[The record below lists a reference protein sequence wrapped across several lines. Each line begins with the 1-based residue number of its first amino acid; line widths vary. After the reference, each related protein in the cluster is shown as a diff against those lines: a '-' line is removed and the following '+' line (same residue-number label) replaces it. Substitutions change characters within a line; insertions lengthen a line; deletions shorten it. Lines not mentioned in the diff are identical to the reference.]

1 MSSKNYTYNFNDIIE
16 QLKCYSS
23 NCENEYRDSVLLK
36 QKVINASNIVIEAYK
51 NKDNDKYKKLTKQEF
66 IDKMMQIRK
75 IQFDSETFTKF
86 SKCSLKN
93 CYSINVKILD
103 NILEELSNNYNIKY
117 KKPAKYTLKDY
128 KNILLMYIKVKE
140 IMPIAN
146 SQ

>member
-1 MSSKNYTYNFNDIIE
+1 MTSKNYTIDDIIKQIFCYIKNCNVE
-16 QLKCYSS
+16 YEEINILK
-23 NCENEYRDSVLLK
+23 NKVL
-36 QKVINASNIVIEAYK
+36 NANKIVIDAYK
-51 NKDNDKYKKLTKQEF
+51 NKKLTKQEF

-75 IQFDSETFTKF
+75 IQIDSETYTKF
-86 SKCSLKN
+86 AKCSLKN

-103 NILEELSNNYNIKY
+103 NILEELSKNYNIKY

-146 SQ
+146 LQ

>member
-1 MSSKNYTYNFNDIIE
+1 MTSKNYTIDDIIKQIFCYIKNCNVE
-16 QLKCYSS
+16 YEEINILK
-23 NCENEYRDSVLLK
+23 NKVL
-36 QKVINASNIVIEAYK
+36 NANKIVIDAYK
-51 NKDNDKYKKLTKQEF
+51 NKKLTKQEF

-75 IQFDSETFTKF
+75 IQIDSETYTKF
-86 SKCSLKN
+86 AKCSLKN

-103 NILEELSNNYNIKY
+103 NILEELSKNYNIKY

-128 KNILLMYIKVKE
+128 KNILFMYIKVKE

>member
-1 MSSKNYTYNFNDIIE
+1 MTSKNYTIDDIIKQIYCYIKNCNVE
-16 QLKCYSS
+16 YEEINILK
-23 NCENEYRDSVLLK
+23 NKVL
-36 QKVINASNIVIEAYK
+36 NANKIVIDAYK
-51 NKDNDKYKKLTKQEF
+51 NKKLTKQEF

-75 IQFDSETFTKF
+75 IQIDSETYTKF
-86 SKCSLKN
+86 AKCSLKN

-103 NILEELSNNYNIKY
+103 NILEELSKNYNIKY

>member
-1 MSSKNYTYNFNDIIE
+1 MTSKNYTIDDIIKQIYCYIKNCNVE
-16 QLKCYSS
+16 YEEINILK
-23 NCENEYRDSVLLK
+23 NKVL
-36 QKVINASNIVIEAYK
+36 NANKIVIDAYK
-51 NKDNDKYKKLTKQEF
+51 NNNKKKLTKQEF

-75 IQFDSETFTKF
+75 IQIDSETYTKF
-86 SKCSLKN
+86 AKCSLKN

-103 NILEELSNNYNIKY
+103 NILEELSKNYNIKY

-128 KNILLMYIKVKE
+128 KNILLIYIKVRE

>member
-1 MSSKNYTYNFNDIIE
+1 MTSKNYTIDDIIE
-16 QLKCYSS
+16 QIFCYIKNCNVEYEEINILK
-23 NCENEYRDSVLLK
+23 NKVL
-36 QKVINASNIVIEAYK
+36 NANKIVIDAYK
-51 NKDNDKYKKLTKQEF
+51 NKNNDKKLTKQEF

>member
-1 MSSKNYTYNFNDIIE
+1 MTSKKYTIDDIIKQIYCYIKNCNVE
-16 QLKCYSS
+16 YEEINILK
-23 NCENEYRDSVLLK
+23 NKVL
-36 QKVINASNIVIEAYK
+36 NANKIVIDAYK
-51 NKDNDKYKKLTKQEF
+51 NKNKKLTKQEF
-66 IDKMMQIRK
+66 IDKMMEIRR

-103 NILEELSNNYNIKY
+103 NILEELSKNYNIKY